1 MPFIK
6 EKVKITARK
15 LHKLSTIDLEKL
27 ENIQQVECDYK
38 TCNTPPVNGWTDAQC
53 FCGEHKHYWLKSSFK
68 TPSAEKDVEFILSA
82 TTNLTGWDANNPQ
95 GLLYLNGKMVQGLDL
110 NHTECYLDADTE
122 YEVWIYFYTAS
133 FSKPHTIELTL
144 QKRYTEVMALYYD
157 IQTPYEALNV
167 LNENTTEYQTIL
179 KELELTCNLID
190 FRDYYSDTFFE
201 SIKNSREYL
210 EKEFYSK
217 YCSSSDK
224 PTVHCIG
231 HTHIDIE
238 WQWARKQTREKM
250 QRSFSSAKAL
260 MDKYPEYL
268 FTLSQPELYRY
279 LKEEAPEKYDE
290 LKALV
295 KEGRW
300 EPEGAMWVECDCNL
314 TSGESFIRQ
323 ILHGKK
329 FFKDEFDVDSKI
341 LFLPD
346 VFGYSAA
353 LPQILK
359 KSGVDYFVT
368 SKISW
373 NETNMLPFDSFMWE
387 GIDGT
392 QIYSSFITAQNARD
406 DHSIVTKTTYVG
418 KITPEMIMGTWDRY
432 QQKEY
437 NSHTIL
443 TYGYGD
449 GGGGPTAEM
458 LERYKRLKRGIPGL
472 PVAKTD
478 FLLPTLEEAEKEFSE
493 NSKILGRTP
502 TWVGELYLEFHRGT
516 YTSIAKNKRG
526 NRKSE
531 FALQKTETL
540 SYINMLNGGCYD
552 REGLY
557 YNWRKTLHNQFHD
570 ILPGSSIHEV
580 YEGTDVD
587 YREISDYCNKSI
599 NEKLNSIADN
609 LESTDGIVVY
619 NPLGFECAPII
630 NFNGTTLEIDDT
642 VPAFGWKVISEP
654 KAVCDVVVNDLTAEN
669 SLYRLTLDKKGRIVS
684 LFDKTA
690 SREIVKDGEY
700 LNDFCA
706 YEDEPYQYDAWEIS
720 DYYKSKP
727 YPFETDADIMPVF
740 DGTRAGFKVVRT
752 YMSSTVSQKIWLY
765 SKNPR
770 IDFETEIDWHQKHQ
784 VLKIEFPFDIHT
796 NEATYEIQFG
806 HVKRPTH
813 SNTSWD
819 SARFEVC
826 AHKWVDVS
834 ENGYGISLLNDC
846 KYGFS
851 AEGSTISLT
860 ALKCA
865 SYPDPEADEGKHVF
879 TYSLL
884 PHTSSLYD
892 AGVIQESYKLNQ
904 KSEAVHV
911 SDNSGTLPCKF
922 SLVSCDADNV
932 IIETAKQAEQDDS
945 LIVRMYEAYDSRNT
959 VCLTVADGF
968 KEVYLCDMMENEL
981 DKLEFN
987 NNTVNVPIK
996 NFEII
1001 TLKFKR

>member
-1 MPFIK
+1 MPFVK
-6 EKVKITARK
+6 EKIKITSEK
-15 LHKLSTIDLEKL
+15 LLKLSTVNIKCLD
-27 ENIQQVECDYK
+27 NIQQVECDYK
-38 TCNTPPVNGWTDAQC
+38 DSNVPPTEGWKDKEH
-53 FCGEHKHYWLKSSFK
+53 FCGAHKHYWLKGTFK
-68 TPSAEKDVEFILSA
+68 TPESITGTEYILSA
-82 TTNLTGWDANNPQ
+82 STNLKGWDANNPQ
-95 GLLYLNGKMVQGLDL
+95 GLLYLNGKMTQGLDI

-133 FSKPHTIELTL
+133 YAKPHTIELTL
-144 QKRYTEVMALYYD
+144 QKRYTEVYALHYD
-157 IQTPYEALNV
+157 IQTPLEALEV
-167 LNENTTEYQTIL
+167 LNKNTAEHQSIL
-179 KELELTCNLID
+179 KELELACNLID
-190 FRDYYSDTFFE
+190 FRELYSDEFFD
-201 SIKNSREYL
+201 SIKSSREYL

-217 YCSSSDK
+217 LCSPDNK

-279 LKEEAPEKYDE
+279 LKEEAPEKYEE
-290 LKALV
+290 LKQLV
-295 KEGRW
+295 LDGRW

-323 ILHGKK
+323 ILQGKK
-329 FFKDEFDVDSKI
+329 FFKDEFNSDSKI

-373 NETNMLPFDSFMWE
+373 NETNTLPFDSFMWE

-392 QIYSSFITAQNARD
+392 QIYSSFITAQNAKD
-406 DHSIVTKTTYVG
+406 DHSIKTHTTYVG
-418 KITPEMIMGTWDRY
+418 KITPAMVMGTWDRY

-449 GGGGPTAEM
+449 GGGGPTADM
-458 LERYKRLKRGIPGL
+458 LEKYRRLRRGIPGL
-472 PVAKTD
+472 PVVKTD
-478 FLLPTLEEAEKEFSE
+478 FLLPTLQEAEKELNT
-493 NSKILGRTP
+493 NSKKLGRMP

-516 YTSIAKNKRG
+516 YTSIAKNKRN

-531 FALQKTETL
+531 FALQKTETI
-540 SYINMLNGGCYD
+540 SYINMLNGGKYD
-552 REGLY
+552 KDGLY
-557 YNWRKTLHNQFHD
+557 LNWRKTLHNQFHD
-570 ILPGSSIHEV
+570 ILPGSSILEV
-580 YEGTDVD
+580 YDGTDID
-587 YREISDYCNKSI
+587 YKEISDYCQSSI
-599 NEKLNSIADN
+599 SEKLIEISNNVSATN
-609 LESTDGIVVY
+609 GVLVY
-619 NPLGFECAPII
+619 NPLGFEYSPII
-630 NFNGTTLEIDDT
+630 EIDNKTIEISET
-642 VPAFGWKVISEP
+642 VPALGWKVISDFNTDCNV
-654 KAVCDVVVNDLTAEN
+654 KLNNLTAEN
-669 SLYRLTLDKKGRIVS
+669 VFFRLTLDEKGRITS
-684 LFDKTA
+684 FFDKSA
-690 SREIVKDGEY
+690 SREIVKCGEF
-700 LNDFCA
+700 LNSFCA

-727 YPFETDADIMPVF
+727 YPLDTNAEITPIY
-740 DGTRAGFKVVRT
+740 DGTRAGFKVVKK
-752 YMSSTVSQKIWLY
+752 YMSSTISQNIWLY
-765 SKNPR
+765 SQNPR
-770 IDFETEIDWHQKHQ
+770 VDFETEIDWHQKHQ
-784 VLKIEFPFDIHT
+784 LLKIEFPFDVHT

-819 SARFEVC
+819 NARFEVC
-826 AHKWVDVS
+826 AHKWVDIS
-834 ENGYGISLLNDC
+834 ENGYGVSLLNDC

-851 AEGSTISLT
+851 AEGSTLSLT

-865 SYPDPEADEGKHVF
+865 SYPNPEADDGYHSF
-879 TYSLL
+879 TYSLY
-884 PHTSSLYD
+884 PHMGSFCD
-892 AGVIQESYKLNQ
+892 CGVVEESYKINQ
-904 KSEAVHV
+904 KADALYVSE
-911 SDNSGTLPCKF
+911 NSGTLPCEF
-922 SLVSCDADNV
+922 SLVHCNAKNV
-932 IIETAKQAEQDDS
+932 IIETAKCAEQDDS
-945 LIVRMYEAYDSRNT
+945 LIVRMYEAHNSRGRVT
-959 VCLTVADGF
+959 VHVAEYF
-968 KEVYLCDMMENEL
+968 KEAFLCDMLENEL
-981 DKLEFN
+981 EQLNFSN
-987 NNTVNVPIK
+987 NIVDIPIK